1 MQSTNNADSASVD
14 SASDNSVS
22 LDSISSNDAPIAQL
36 PNTQPRP
43 VIIIGSGMA
52 GYTLARELRKLTT
65 SLPIVMVCQD
75 SGDSYAKPT
84 LSNAYAQNKLAD
96 SIANASAAKMAE
108 TLNLTL
114 LNFHQVTDINAAE
127 QVIVVRSLVNE
138 ASQITLAYRDL
149 VLATGAHSR
158 LLPNIAV
165 NHQTIFAV
173 NHLDEYKSFQ
183 QRLNTLKSQKS
194 APVKVAIIGAG
205 LIGCEFAND
214 LIGQNT
220 GNQTA
225 DITVALFDKAALPLA
240 QQLPSEAGIMLQD
253 ALTQSGVTFYLGTDI
268 TRITTNL
275 NKNITTT
282 IDTSDNATVTI
293 SFDKDN
299 QSQTFEA
306 DIVLIAIGLVANT
319 ELAASANIAIA
330 SSQHINP
337 TATHLPRTVQQGIK
351 VDAYLATS
359 AKHIYAIGDCAN
371 VMGSYMPYV
380 MPLMNQAKALAKTL
394 ADPNMAPTKVVYPAM
409 PVAIKTPS
417 LPLVVLPVSGQY
429 SDDQLYWQTTLTTD
443 GMVMTAHPKDD
454 TNSILGFVLAGREAA
469 KQRLTLTKQVADWL
483 S

>member
-1 MQSTNNADSASVD
+1 MQSTNNVD
-14 SASDNSVS
+14 SAI
-22 LDSISSNDAPIAQL
+22 LDSISSNDAQL
-36 PNTQPRP
+36 SNTEPQP

-127 QVIVVRSLVNE
+127 QAIVVRSLVNQ
-138 ASQITLAYRDL
+138 ASQTTLAYRDL
-149 VLATGAHSR
+149 VLATGAYSR

-225 DITVALFDKAALPLA
+225 DITVAVFDKAARPLA

-253 ALTQSGVTFYLGTDI
+253 ALTQSGVAFYLGTDI
-268 TRITTNL
+268 TSITTN
-275 NKNITTT
+275 

-319 ELAASANIAIA
+319 DLAASANIAIA

-337 TATHLPRTVQQGIK
+337 TITHLPRTVQQGIK

-394 ADPNMAPTKVVYPAM
+394 ADPNMAPTKVAYPAM

-417 LPLVVLPVSGQY
+417 LPLVVLPVSGHY
-429 SDDQLYWQTTLTTD
+429 SDDQLYWQTTPTAD

-454 TNSILGFVLAGREAA
+454 PHSILGFVLAGKEAA

>member
-1 MQSTNNADSASVD
+1 MQSTNNVNSASVD

-36 PNTQPRP
+36 SNTQPQP

-127 QVIVVRSLVNE
+127 QVIVVRSLVNQ
-138 ASQITLAYRDL
+138 ASQTTLAYRDL

-158 LLPNIAV
+158 LLPNLAV

-220 GNQTA
+220 DNQTA
-225 DITVALFDKAALPLA
+225 DITVAVFDKAARPLA
-240 QQLPSEAGIMLQD
+240 QQLPSQAGIMLQD
-253 ALTQSGVTFYLGTDI
+253 ALTQSGVAFYLGTDI
-268 TRITTNL
+268 TSITTNL
-275 NKNITTT
+275 NTN

-293 SFDKDN
+293 SFDRDK

-319 ELAASANIAIA
+319 DLAASANIAIA
-330 SSQHINP
+330 SSQHLNP
-337 TATHLPRTVQQGIK
+337 TITHLPRTVQQGIK

-394 ADPNMAPTKVVYPAM
+394 ADPNMAPTKVAYPAM

-429 SDDQLYWQTTLTTD
+429 SDDQLYWQTTPTTD
-443 GMVMTAHPKDD
+443 GMVMTAHPKDGS
-454 TNSILGFVLAGREAA
+454 NSILGFVLAGKEAA

>member
-1 MQSTNNADSASVD
+1 MQSTNNVDSASVD
-14 SASDNSVS
+14 SASDNSIS

-36 PNTQPRP
+36 SNTQPQP

-114 LNFHQVTDINAAE
+114 LNFHQVTDINTDE
-127 QVIVVRSLVNE
+127 QFIVVRSLVNE
-138 ASQITLAYRDL
+138 ASQTTLAYRDL

-158 LLPNIAV
+158 LLPNLAV

-220 GNQTA
+220 DNQTA
-225 DITVALFDKAALPLA
+225 DITVAVFDKAARPLA
-240 QQLPSEAGIMLQD
+240 QQLPSQASIMLQD

-268 TRITTNL
+268 TSITTNV
-275 NKNITTT
+275 NTN

-293 SFDKDN
+293 SFDRDK

-319 ELAASANIAIA
+319 DLAASANIAIA

-337 TATHLPRTVQQGIK
+337 AITHLPRTVQQGIK

-394 ADPNMAPTKVVYPAM
+394 ADPNMAPTKVAYPAM

-429 SDDQLYWQTTLTTD
+429 SDDQLYWQTTPTTD

-454 TNSILGFVLAGREAA
+454 SNSILGFVLAGKEAA

>member
-1 MQSTNNADSASVD
+1 MQSTNNVDSASVD

-22 LDSISSNDAPIAQL
+22 LDSISLNDAPISQL
-36 PNTQPRP
+36 SNTQPRP

-96 SIANASAAKMAE
+96 SIANASAEKMAE

-127 QVIVVRSLVNE
+127 QFIVVRSLVNE
-138 ASQITLAYRDL
+138 ASQTTLAYRDL

-158 LLPNIAV
+158 LLPNLAV
-165 NHQTIFAV
+165 NYQTIFTV

-183 QRLNTLKSQKS
+183 QRLNTLKSQKL

-214 LIGQNT
+214 LIGQNIA
-220 GNQTA
+220 NQTA
-225 DITVALFDKAALPLA
+225 DITVAVFDKAARPLA
-240 QQLPSEAGIMLQD
+240 QQLPSQAGIMLQD

-268 TRITTNL
+268 TSITTNV
-275 NKNITTT
+275 NTNN
-282 IDTSDNATVTI
+282 DTNDNATVTI

-299 QSQTFEA
+299 HSQTFEA

-319 ELAASANIAIA
+319 DLAASANIAIA

-337 TATHLPRTVQQGIK
+337 TITHLPRTVQQGIK

-394 ADPNMAPTKVVYPAM
+394 ADPNMAPTKVAYPAM

-429 SDDQLYWQTTLTTD
+429 SDDQLYWQTTQTAD

-454 TNSILGFVLAGREAA
+454 SNSILGFVLAGKEAA

>member
-22 LDSISSNDAPIAQL
+22 LDSINSNDAPIAQL
-36 PNTQPRP
+36 SNTQPLP

-114 LNFHQVTDINAAE
+114 LNFHQVTDINTDE
-127 QVIVVRSLVNE
+127 QFIVVRSLVNE
-138 ASQITLAYRDL
+138 ASQTTLAYRDL

-158 LLPNIAV
+158 LLPNLAV

-220 GNQTA
+220 DNQTA
-225 DITVALFDKAALPLA
+225 DITVALFDKAAHPLS
-240 QQLPSEAGIMLQD
+240 QQLPSEAGVMLQD

-268 TRITTNL
+268 TSITTNV
-275 NKNITTT
+275 NTN

-293 SFDKDN
+293 SFDKDK

-319 ELAASANIAIA
+319 DLAASANIAIA

-337 TATHLPRTVQQGIK
+337 TITHLPRTVQQGIK

-394 ADPNMAPTKVVYPAM
+394 ADPNMAPTKVAYPAM

-429 SDDQLYWQTTLTTD
+429 SDDQLYWQTTPTTD
-443 GMVMTAHPKDD
+443 GMVMTAHPKDGS
-454 TNSILGFVLAGREAA
+454 NSILGFVLAGKEAA

>member
-1 MQSTNNADSASVD
+1 MQSTNNVD
-14 SASDNSVS
+14 SAI
-22 LDSISSNDAPIAQL
+22 LDSISSNDAQL
-36 PNTQPRP
+36 SNTEPQP

-114 LNFHQVTDINAAE
+114 LNFHQVTDINADE
-127 QVIVVRSLVNE
+127 QVIVVRSLVNQ
-138 ASQITLAYRDL
+138 ASETTLAYRDL

-158 LLPNIAV
+158 LLPNLAV

-225 DITVALFDKAALPLA
+225 DITVAVFDKAARPLA

-253 ALTQSGVTFYLGTDI
+253 ALTQSGVAFYLGTDI
-268 TRITTNL
+268 TSITTN
-275 NKNITTT
+275 

-293 SFDKDN
+293 SFDKDK

-319 ELAASANIAIA
+319 DLAASANIAIA

-337 TATHLPRTVQQGIK
+337 TITHLPRTVQQGIK

-394 ADPNMAPTKVVYPAM
+394 ADPNMAPTKVAYPAM

-429 SDDQLYWQTTLTTD
+429 SDDQLYWQTTPTTD

-454 TNSILGFVLAGREAA
+454 SNSILGFVLAGKEAA

>member
-1 MQSTNNADSASVD
+1 
-14 SASDNSVS
+14 
-22 LDSISSNDAPIAQL
+22 
-36 PNTQPRP
+36 
-43 VIIIGSGMA
+43 MA

-114 LNFHQVTDINAAE
+114 LNFHQVTDINADE

-138 ASQITLAYRDL
+138 ASQTTLAYRDL

-158 LLPNIAV
+158 LLPNLAV

-173 NHLDEYKSFQ
+173 NHLDEYKSFR

-225 DITVALFDKAALPLA
+225 DITVAVFDKAALPLA

-253 ALTQSGVTFYLGTDI
+253 ALTQSGVAFYLGTDI
-268 TRITTNL
+268 TSITTN
-275 NKNITTT
+275 

-293 SFDKDN
+293 SFDKDK

-319 ELAASANIAIA
+319 DLAASANIAIA

-337 TATHLPRTVQQGIK
+337 TITHLPRTVQQGIK

-394 ADPNMAPTKVVYPAM
+394 ADPNMAPTKVAYPAM

-429 SDDQLYWQTTLTTD
+429 SDDQLDWQTTPTTD

-454 TNSILGFVLAGREAA
+454 SNSILGFVLAGKEAA

>member
-1 MQSTNNADSASVD
+1 MQSTNNVNSASVD
-14 SASDNSVS
+14 SANDNSIS
-22 LDSISSNDAPIAQL
+22 LDSISSSDAPIAQL
-36 PNTQPRP
+36 SNTQLQP

-138 ASQITLAYRDL
+138 ASQTTLAYRDL

-220 GNQTA
+220 DNQTA
-225 DITVALFDKAALPLA
+225 DITVALFDKAARPLA
-240 QQLPSEAGIMLQD
+240 QQLPSQAGIMLQD

-268 TRITTNL
+268 TSITTNV
-275 NKNITTT
+275 NTN
-282 IDTSDNATVTI
+282 IDTSDNVTVTI
-293 SFDKDN
+293 SFDKDK

-306 DIVLIAIGLVANT
+306 DIVLIAIGLEANT
-319 ELAASANIAIA
+319 DLAASANIAIA

-337 TATHLPRTVQQGIK
+337 TITHLPRTVQQGIK

-359 AKHIYAIGDCAN
+359 AKHVYAIGDCAN

-394 ADPNMAPTKVVYPAM
+394 ADPNMAPTRVAYPAM

-429 SDDQLYWQTTLTTD
+429 SDDQLYWQTTPTTD

-454 TNSILGFVLAGREAA
+454 PNSILGFVLAGKEAA

>member
-22 LDSISSNDAPIAQL
+22 LDSMNSNDTPIVQL
-36 PNTQPRP
+36 PNTEPQP

-114 LNFHQVTDINAAE
+114 LNFHQVTDINATE

-138 ASQITLAYRDL
+138 ASQTTLAYRDL

-158 LLPNIAV
+158 LLPNLAV

-220 GNQTA
+220 DNQTA
-225 DITVALFDKAALPLA
+225 DITVAVFDKAARPLS

-268 TRITTNL
+268 TSITTN
-275 NKNITTT
+275 

-319 ELAASANIAIA
+319 DLAASANIAIA

-337 TATHLPRTVQQGIK
+337 TITHLPRTVQQGIK

-394 ADPNMAPTKVVYPAM
+394 ADPNMAPTKVAYPAM

-417 LPLVVLPVSGQY
+417 LPLVVLPVPGQY
-429 SDDQLYWQTTLTTD
+429 SDDQLYWQTTPTTD
-443 GMVMTAHPKDD
+443 GMVMTARPKDGS
-454 TNSILGFVLAGREAA
+454 NSILGFVLAGKEAA

>member
-1 MQSTNNADSASVD
+1 MQSTNNVDNSSVD
-14 SASDNSVS
+14 SASDNSIS
-22 LDSISSNDAPIAQL
+22 LDSISSNGAPIAQL
-36 PNTQPRP
+36 SNTEPQP

-138 ASQITLAYRDL
+138 ASQTTLAYRDL

-158 LLPNIAV
+158 LLPNLAV

-225 DITVALFDKAALPLA
+225 DITVAVFDKAARPLA

-253 ALTQSGVTFYLGTDI
+253 ALTQSGVAFYLGTDI
-268 TRITTNL
+268 TSITTN
-275 NKNITTT
+275 

-319 ELAASANIAIA
+319 DLAASANIAIA

-337 TATHLPRTVQQGIK
+337 TITHLPRTVQQGIK

-394 ADPNMAPTKVVYPAM
+394 ADPNMAPTKVAYPAM

-429 SDDQLYWQTTLTTD
+429 SDDQLYWQTTPTTD

-454 TNSILGFVLAGREAA
+454 SNSILGFVLAGREAA

>member
-14 SASDNSVS
+14 SASDNSAS
-22 LDSISSNDAPIAQL
+22 LDSISSNDAPIAQMS
-36 PNTQPRP
+36 NTQPQP

-114 LNFHQVTDINAAE
+114 LNFHQVIDINAAE

-138 ASQITLAYRDL
+138 ASQTTLAYRDL

-158 LLPNIAV
+158 LLPNLAV

-183 QRLNTLKSQKS
+183 QRLNTLKSQKL

-225 DITVALFDKAALPLA
+225 DITVAVFDKAARPLS
-240 QQLPSEAGIMLQD
+240 QQLPSQAGVMLQD

-275 NKNITTT
+275 NTN

-293 SFDKDN
+293 SFDKDK

-319 ELAASANIAIA
+319 DLAASANIAIA

-337 TATHLPRTVQQGIK
+337 TITHLPRTVQQGIK

-394 ADPNMAPTKVVYPAM
+394 ADPNMAPTKVAYPAM

-429 SDDQLYWQTTLTTD
+429 SDDQLYWQTTPTTD
-443 GMVMTAHPKDD
+443 GMVMTAHPKDGS
-454 TNSILGFVLAGREAA
+454 NSILGFVLAGKEAA
-469 KQRLTLTKQVADWL
+469 KQRLTLTKQVTDWL

>member
-1 MQSTNNADSASVD
+1 MQSTNNVNSASVD

-22 LDSISSNDAPIAQL
+22 LDSMNSNDTPIVQL
-36 PNTQPRP
+36 PNTEPQP

-114 LNFHQVTDINAAE
+114 LNFHQVTDINADE
-127 QVIVVRSLVNE
+127 QFIVVRSLVNE
-138 ASQITLAYRDL
+138 ASQTTLAYRDL

-158 LLPNIAV
+158 LLPNLAV
-165 NHQTIFAV
+165 NNQTIFAV

-205 LIGCEFAND
+205 LVGCEFAND

-220 GNQTA
+220 DNQTA
-225 DITVALFDKAALPLA
+225 DITVAVFDKAARPLA
-240 QQLPSEAGIMLQD
+240 QQLPSQAGIMLQD

-268 TRITTNL
+268 TSITTNV
-275 NKNITTT
+275 NTNN
-282 IDTSDNATVTI
+282 DTNDNATVTI
-293 SFDKDN
+293 SFDRDN

-319 ELAASANIAIA
+319 DLAASANIAIA

-337 TATHLPRTVQQGIK
+337 AITHLPRTVQQGIK

-394 ADPNMAPTKVVYPAM
+394 ADPNMAPTKVAYPAM

-429 SDDQLYWQTTLTTD
+429 SDDQLYWQTTPTTD

-454 TNSILGFVLAGREAA
+454 PHSILGFVLAGKEAA

>member
-14 SASDNSVS
+14 SASDNSAN
-22 LDSISSNDAPIAQL
+22 LESISSNDAPIAQL
-36 PNTQPRP
+36 PNTQPQP
-43 VIIIGSGMA
+43 IIIIGSGMA
-52 GYTLARELRKLTT
+52 GYTLARELRKLTS

-96 SIANASAAKMAE
+96 NIANASAEKMAE

-138 ASQITLAYRDL
+138 ASQTTLAYRDL

-158 LLPNIAV
+158 LLPNLAV

-220 GNQTA
+220 DNQTA
-225 DITVALFDKAALPLA
+225 DITVAVFDKAARPLA
-240 QQLPSEAGIMLQD
+240 QQLPSQAGILLQD
-253 ALTQSGVTFYLGTDI
+253 ALTQSGVDFYLGTDI
-268 TRITTNL
+268 TSITTNV
-275 NKNITTT
+275 NTNN
-282 IDTSDNATVTI
+282 DTNDNATVTI
-293 SFDKDN
+293 SFDRDK

-319 ELAASANIAIA
+319 DLAASANIAIA
-330 SSQHINP
+330 SSQPINP
-337 TATHLPRTVQQGIK
+337 TITHLPRTVQQGIK

-394 ADPNMAPTKVVYPAM
+394 ADPNMAPTKVAYPAM

-429 SDDQLYWQTTLTTD
+429 SDDQLYWQTTPTTD
-443 GMVMTAHPKDD
+443 GMVMTAHPKDGS
-454 TNSILGFVLAGREAA
+454 NSILGFVLAGKEAA
-469 KQRLTLTKQVADWL
+469 KQRLTLTKPVANIAC
-483 S
+483 SC

>member
-1 MQSTNNADSASVD
+1 MQSTNNVDSASVD

-36 PNTQPRP
+36 SNTQPKP

-65 SLPIVMVCQD
+65 NLPIVMVCQD

-114 LNFHQVTDINAAE
+114 LNFHQVTDINTAE

-138 ASQITLAYRDL
+138 DSQTTLAYRDL

-158 LLPNIAV
+158 LLPNLAV

-220 GNQTA
+220 DNQTA
-225 DITVALFDKAALPLA
+225 DITVAVFDKAARPLA
-240 QQLPSEAGIMLQD
+240 QQLPSQAGIMLQD

-268 TRITTNL
+268 TSITTNV
-275 NKNITTT
+275 NTD
-282 IDTSDNATVTI
+282 IDISDKATVTI
-293 SFDKDN
+293 SFDRDK

-319 ELAASANIAIA
+319 DLAASANIAIA

-337 TATHLPRTVQQGIK
+337 TITHLPRTVQQGIK

-394 ADPNMAPTKVVYPAM
+394 ADPNMVPTKVAYPAM

-429 SDDQLYWQTTLTTD
+429 NDDQLYWQTTPTTD

-454 TNSILGFVLAGREAA
+454 SNSILGFVLAGKEAA

>member
-1 MQSTNNADSASVD
+1 
-14 SASDNSVS
+14 
-22 LDSISSNDAPIAQL
+22 
-36 PNTQPRP
+36 
-43 VIIIGSGMA
+43 MA

-114 LNFHQVTDINAAE
+114 LNFHQVTDINADE
-127 QVIVVRSLVNE
+127 QFIVVRSLVNE
-138 ASQITLAYRDL
+138 ASQTTLAYRDL

-158 LLPNIAV
+158 LLPNLAV
-165 NHQTIFAV
+165 NNQTIFAV

-225 DITVALFDKAALPLA
+225 DITVAVFDKAARPLA

-253 ALTQSGVTFYLGTDI
+253 ALTQSGVAFYLGTDI
-268 TRITTNL
+268 TSITTN
-275 NKNITTT
+275 

-319 ELAASANIAIA
+319 DLAASANIAIA

-337 TATHLPRTVQQGIK
+337 TITHLPRTVQQGIK

-394 ADPNMAPTKVVYPAM
+394 ADPNMAPTKVAYPAM

-429 SDDQLYWQTTLTTD
+429 SDDQLYWQTTPTTD

-454 TNSILGFVLAGREAA
+454 SNSILGFVLAGKEAA

>member
-1 MQSTNNADSASVD
+1 MQSTNNVDSASVNI
-14 SASDNSVS
+14 AS

-36 PNTQPRP
+36 SNTQPQP

-96 SIANASAAKMAE
+96 TIANASAAKMAE

-114 LNFHQVTDINAAE
+114 LNFHQVTDINTDE

-138 ASQITLAYRDL
+138 ASQTTLAYRDL

-158 LLPNIAV
+158 LLPNLAV

-194 APVKVAIIGAG
+194 APIKVAIIGAG

-214 LIGQNT
+214 LIGQNPA
-220 GNQTA
+220 NPTA
-225 DITVALFDKAALPLA
+225 DITVAVFDKAARPLA
-240 QQLPSEAGIMLQD
+240 QQLPSQASIMLQD

-268 TRITTNL
+268 TSITTNI
-275 NKNITTT
+275 N
-282 IDTSDNATVTI
+282 TSDNATVTI
-293 SFDKDN
+293 SFDRDN

-319 ELAASANIAIA
+319 DLAASANIAIA

-337 TATHLPRTVQQGIK
+337 TITHLPRTVQQGIK

-359 AKHIYAIGDCAN
+359 ANHIYAIGDCAN

-394 ADPNMAPTKVVYPAM
+394 AEPHMAPTKVAYPAM

-429 SDDQLYWQTTLTTD
+429 SDDQLYWQTTQTTD

-454 TNSILGFVLAGREAA
+454 SNSILGFVLAGKEAA

>member
-1 MQSTNNADSASVD
+1 MQSTNNVNSASVD

-22 LDSISSNDAPIAQL
+22 LDSISSNDAQIVQL
-36 PNTQPRP
+36 SNTQPQP

-114 LNFHQVTDINAAE
+114 LNFHQVTDINADE
-127 QVIVVRSLVNE
+127 QFIVVRSLVNE
-138 ASQITLAYRDL
+138 ASQTTLAYRDL

-158 LLPNIAV
+158 LLPNLAV

-183 QRLNTLKSQKS
+183 QRLNTLKSQKL

-220 GNQTA
+220 DNQTA
-225 DITVALFDKAALPLA
+225 DITVAVFDKAARPLA
-240 QQLPSEAGIMLQD
+240 QQLPSQAGIMLQD

-268 TRITTNL
+268 TSITTNV
-275 NKNITTT
+275 NTD
-282 IDTSDNATVTI
+282 IDISDKATVTI
-293 SFDKDN
+293 SFDRDK

-319 ELAASANIAIA
+319 DLAASANIAIA

-337 TATHLPRTVQQGIK
+337 TITHLPRTVQQGIK

-394 ADPNMAPTKVVYPAM
+394 ADPNMVPTKVAYPAM

-429 SDDQLYWQTTLTTD
+429 NDDQLYWQTTPTTD
-443 GMVMTAHPKDD
+443 GMVMTAHPKDNS
-454 TNSILGFVLAGREAA
+454 NSILGFVLAGKEAA

>member
-1 MQSTNNADSASVD
+1 
-14 SASDNSVS
+14 
-22 LDSISSNDAPIAQL
+22 
-36 PNTQPRP
+36 
-43 VIIIGSGMA
+43 
-52 GYTLARELRKLTT
+52 
-65 SLPIVMVCQD
+65 MVCQD

-96 SIANASAAKMAE
+96 TIANASAAKMAE

-114 LNFHQVTDINAAE
+114 LNFHQVTDINADE
-127 QVIVVRSLVNE
+127 QVIEVHSLVNE
-138 ASQITLAYRDL
+138 ASQTTLAYRDL

-158 LLPNIAV
+158 MLPNLAV

-225 DITVALFDKAALPLA
+225 DITVAVFDKAARPLA
-240 QQLPSEAGIMLQD
+240 QQLPSQAGIMLQD
-253 ALTQSGVTFYLGTDI
+253 ALTQSGVAFYLGTDI
-268 TRITTNL
+268 TSITTN
-275 NKNITTT
+275 

-319 ELAASANIAIA
+319 DLAASANIAIA

-337 TATHLPRTVQQGIK
+337 TITHLPRTVQQGIK

-394 ADPNMAPTKVVYPAM
+394 AEPHMAPTKVAYPAM

-429 SDDQLYWQTTLTTD
+429 SDDQLYWQTTPTTD

-454 TNSILGFVLAGREAA
+454 SNSILGFVLAGKEAA

>member
-1 MQSTNNADSASVD
+1 MQSTNNVD
-14 SASDNSVS
+14 SAI
-22 LDSISSNDAPIAQL
+22 LDSISSNDAQL
-36 PNTQPRP
+36 SNTEPQP

-65 SLPIVMVCQD
+65 GLPIVMVCQD

-114 LNFHQVTDINAAE
+114 LNFHQVIDINAAE
-127 QVIVVRSLVNE
+127 QVIVVRSLVNQ
-138 ASQITLAYRDL
+138 ASQTTLAYRDL

-158 LLPNIAV
+158 LLPNLAV

-225 DITVALFDKAALPLA
+225 DITVAVFDKAARPLA

-253 ALTQSGVTFYLGTDI
+253 ALTQSGVAFYLGTDI
-268 TRITTNL
+268 TSITTNV
-275 NKNITTT
+275 NTN

-319 ELAASANIAIA
+319 DLAASANIAIA

-337 TATHLPRTVQQGIK
+337 TITHLPRTVQQGIK

-429 SDDQLYWQTTLTTD
+429 SDDQLYWQTTPTTD

-454 TNSILGFVLAGREAA
+454 SNSILGFVLAGKEAA

>member
-22 LDSISSNDAPIAQL
+22 LDSISSNDAQL
-36 PNTQPRP
+36 SNTEPQP

-114 LNFHQVTDINAAE
+114 LNFHQVTDINADE

-138 ASQITLAYRDL
+138 ASQTTLAYRDL

-158 LLPNIAV
+158 LLPNLAV

-225 DITVALFDKAALPLA
+225 DITVAVFDKAARPLA

-268 TRITTNL
+268 TSITTN
-275 NKNITTT
+275 

-319 ELAASANIAIA
+319 DLAASANIAIA

-337 TATHLPRTVQQGIK
+337 TITHLPRTVQQGIK

-394 ADPNMAPTKVVYPAM
+394 ADPNMAPTKVAYPAM

-429 SDDQLYWQTTLTTD
+429 SDDQLYWQTTPTTD

-454 TNSILGFVLAGREAA
+454 SNSILGFVLAGKEAA

>member
-14 SASDNSVS
+14 SANDNSVS
-22 LDSISSNDAPIAQL
+22 LDSISSNDAHIAQL
-36 PNTQPRP
+36 SNTQPQP

-158 LLPNIAV
+158 LLPNLAV

-220 GNQTA
+220 DNQTA
-225 DITVALFDKAALPLA
+225 DITVAVFDKAARPLA
-240 QQLPSEAGIMLQD
+240 QQLPSQAGIMLQD

-268 TRITTNL
+268 TSITTNV
-275 NKNITTT
+275 NTNN
-282 IDTSDNATVTI
+282 DTNDNATVTI
-293 SFDKDN
+293 SFDRDK

-319 ELAASANIAIA
+319 DLAASANIAIA

-337 TATHLPRTVQQGIK
+337 AITHLPRTVQQGIK

-394 ADPNMAPTKVVYPAM
+394 ADPNMAPTKVAYPAM

-429 SDDQLYWQTTLTTD
+429 SDDQLYWQTTPTTD
-443 GMVMTAHPKDD
+443 GIVMTAHPKDNS
-454 TNSILGFVLAGREAA
+454 NSILGFVLAGKEAA

>member
-1 MQSTNNADSASVD
+1 M
-14 SASDNSVS
+14 
-22 LDSISSNDAPIAQL
+22 
-36 PNTQPRP
+36 
-43 VIIIGSGMA
+43 
-52 GYTLARELRKLTT
+52 
-65 SLPIVMVCQD
+65 
-75 SGDSYAKPT
+75 
-84 LSNAYAQNKLAD
+84 
-96 SIANASAAKMAE
+96 
-108 TLNLTL
+108 
-114 LNFHQVTDINAAE
+114 
-127 QVIVVRSLVNE
+127 
-138 ASQITLAYRDL
+138 
-149 VLATGAHSR
+149 
-158 LLPNIAV
+158 
-165 NHQTIFAV
+165 
-173 NHLDEYKSFQ
+173 
-183 QRLNTLKSQKS
+183 
-194 APVKVAIIGAG
+194 
-205 LIGCEFAND
+205 IGCEFAND

-220 GNQTA
+220 DNQTA
-225 DITVALFDKAALPLA
+225 DITVAVFDKAARPLA
-240 QQLPSEAGIMLQD
+240 QQLPSQASIMLQD

-268 TRITTNL
+268 TSITTNV
-275 NKNITTT
+275 NTN

-293 SFDKDN
+293 SFDRDK

-319 ELAASANIAIA
+319 DLAASANIAIA

-337 TATHLPRTVQQGIK
+337 AITHLPRTVQQGIK

-394 ADPNMAPTKVVYPAM
+394 ADPNMAPTKVAYPAM

-429 SDDQLYWQTTLTTD
+429 SDDQLYWQTTPTTD

-454 TNSILGFVLAGREAA
+454 SNSILGFVLAGKEAA

>member
-1 MQSTNNADSASVD
+1 M
-14 SASDNSVS
+14 
-22 LDSISSNDAPIAQL
+22 
-36 PNTQPRP
+36 
-43 VIIIGSGMA
+43 IIIGAGMA

-138 ASQITLAYRDL
+138 ASQTTLAYRDL

-158 LLPNIAV
+158 LLPNLAV

-220 GNQTA
+220 DNQTA
-225 DITVALFDKAALPLA
+225 DITVAVFDKAARPLA
-240 QQLPSEAGIMLQD
+240 QQLPSQAGIMLPV
-253 ALTQSGVTFYLGTDI
+253 SY
-268 TRITTNL
+268 
-275 NKNITTT
+275 
-282 IDTSDNATVTI
+282 
-293 SFDKDN
+293 
-299 QSQTFEA
+299 
-306 DIVLIAIGLVANT
+306 
-319 ELAASANIAIA
+319 
-330 SSQHINP
+330 
-337 TATHLPRTVQQGIK
+337 THLR
-351 VDAYLATS
+351 
-359 AKHIYAIGDCAN
+359 
-371 VMGSYMPYV
+371 
-380 MPLMNQAKALAKTL
+380 
-394 ADPNMAPTKVVYPAM
+394 
-409 PVAIKTPS
+409 
-417 LPLVVLPVSGQY
+417 
-429 SDDQLYWQTTLTTD
+429 
-443 GMVMTAHPKDD
+443 AHE
-454 TNSILGFVLAGREAA
+454 T
-469 KQRLTLTKQVADWL
+469 
-483 S
+483 

>member
-1 MQSTNNADSASVD
+1 MQSTNNVD

-22 LDSISSNDAPIAQL
+22 LDSISSNDAQL
-36 PNTQPRP
+36 SNTQPQP

-52 GYTLARELRKLTT
+52 GYTLARELRKLTN
-65 SLPIVMVCQD
+65 SLPIIMVCQD

-114 LNFHQVTDINAAE
+114 LNFHQVTDINADE
-127 QVIVVRSLVNE
+127 QFIVVRSLVNE
-138 ASQITLAYRDL
+138 ASQTTLAYRDL

-158 LLPNIAV
+158 LLPNLAV

-183 QRLNTLKSQKS
+183 QSLNTLKSQKS

-214 LIGQNT
+214 LISQNSD
-220 GNQTA
+220 NQTA
-225 DITVALFDKAALPLA
+225 DITVAVFDKAARPLA
-240 QQLPSEAGIMLQD
+240 QQLPSQAGIMLQD
-253 ALTQSGVTFYLGTDI
+253 ALTQSGVAFYLGTDI
-268 TRITTNL
+268 TSITTNL
-275 NKNITTT
+275 NKNIN
-282 IDTSDNATVTI
+282 TSDNATVTI
-293 SFDKDN
+293 SFDRDN

-319 ELAASANIAIA
+319 DLAASANIAIA
-330 SSQHINP
+330 SSQHINS
-337 TATHLPRTVQQGIK
+337 TITHLPRTVQQGIK

-394 ADPNMAPTKVVYPAM
+394 ADPNMAPTKVAYPAM

-429 SDDQLYWQTTLTTD
+429 SDDQLYWQTTPTTD
-443 GMVMTAHPKDD
+443 GIVMTAHPKDD
-454 TNSILGFVLAGREAA
+454 SNSILGFVLAGKEAA

>member
-1 MQSTNNADSASVD
+1 MQSTNNADSG
-14 SASDNSVS
+14 SDNSVS

-36 PNTQPRP
+36 SNTQPQP

-108 TLNLTL
+108 TLNLAL

-138 ASQITLAYRDL
+138 SSQTTLAYRDL

-158 LLPNIAV
+158 MLPNLAV

-173 NHLDEYKSFQ
+173 NHLDDYKSFQ

-194 APVKVAIIGAG
+194 APIKVAIIGAG

-214 LIGQNT
+214 LIGQNPA
-220 GNQTA
+220 NQTA
-225 DITVALFDKAALPLA
+225 DITVALFDKAARPLA

-268 TRITTNL
+268 TSITTNL
-275 NKNITTT
+275 NTN
-282 IDTSDNATVTI
+282 IDTSANATVTI
-293 SFDKDN
+293 SFDKDK

-319 ELAASANIAIA
+319 DLAASANIAIA

-337 TATHLPRTVQQGIK
+337 TITHLPRTVQQGIK

-394 ADPNMAPTKVVYPAM
+394 ADPNMAPTKVAYPAM

-429 SDDQLYWQTTLTTD
+429 SDDQLYWQTTPTTD
-443 GMVMTAHPKDD
+443 GMVMIAHPKDD
-454 TNSILGFVLAGREAA
+454 SNHILGFVLAGKEAA

>member
-1 MQSTNNADSASVD
+1 MQSTNNVDSASVD

-22 LDSISSNDAPIAQL
+22 LDSIRSDDAPIAQL
-36 PNTQPRP
+36 SNTQPQP

-114 LNFHQVTDINAAE
+114 LNFHQVTDINADE
-127 QVIVVRSLVNE
+127 QFIVVRSLVNE
-138 ASQITLAYRDL
+138 ASQTTLAYRDL

-158 LLPNIAV
+158 LLPNLAV

-220 GNQTA
+220 DNQTA
-225 DITVALFDKAALPLA
+225 DITVALFDKAARPLA
-240 QQLPSEAGIMLQD
+240 QQLPSQAGIMLQD

-268 TRITTNL
+268 TSITTNV
-275 NKNITTT
+275 NKN

-293 SFDKDN
+293 SFDRDK

-319 ELAASANIAIA
+319 DLAASANIAIA

-337 TATHLPRTVQQGIK
+337 TITHLPRTVQQGIK

-394 ADPNMAPTKVVYPAM
+394 ADPNMAPTKVAYPAM

-429 SDDQLYWQTTLTTD
+429 SDDQLYWQTTPTTD

-454 TNSILGFVLAGREAA
+454 SNSILGFVLAGKEAA

>member
-1 MQSTNNADSASVD
+1 MQSTNNAD

-22 LDSISSNDAPIAQL
+22 LDSISSKDAPIAQL
-36 PNTQPRP
+36 SNTQPQP

-127 QVIVVRSLVNE
+127 QFIVVRSLVNE
-138 ASQITLAYRDL
+138 ASQTTLAYRDL

-158 LLPNIAV
+158 LLPNLAV

-214 LIGQNT
+214 LIGQNID
-220 GNQTA
+220 NQTA
-225 DITVALFDKAALPLA
+225 DITVAVFDKAARPLA
-240 QQLPSEAGIMLQD
+240 QQLPSQAGIMLQD

-268 TRITTNL
+268 TS
-275 NKNITTT
+275 ITTT
-282 IDTSDNATVTI
+282 INTSDNATVTI

-319 ELAASANIAIA
+319 DLAASANIAIA

-337 TATHLPRTVQQGIK
+337 TITHLPRTVQQGIK

-394 ADPNMAPTKVVYPAM
+394 ADPNMAPTKVAYPAM

-429 SDDQLYWQTTLTTD
+429 SDDQLYWQTTPTTD

-454 TNSILGFVLAGREAA
+454 PHSILGFVLAGKEAA
-469 KQRLTLTKQVADWL
+469 KQRLMLTKQVADWL

>member
-127 QVIVVRSLVNE
+127 QVIVIRSLVNE
-138 ASQITLAYRDL
+138 ASQTTLAYRDL

-158 LLPNIAV
+158 MLPNLAV

-220 GNQTA
+220 ANPTA
-225 DITVALFDKAALPLA
+225 DITVAVFDKAARPLA

-268 TRITTNL
+268 TSITTNL
-275 NKNITTT
+275 N
-282 IDTSDNATVTI
+282 TSDNATVTI

-319 ELAASANIAIA
+319 DLAASANIAIA

-337 TATHLPRTVQQGIK
+337 PITHLPRTVQQGIK

-359 AKHIYAIGDCAN
+359 AEHIYAIGDCAN

-394 ADPNMAPTKVVYPAM
+394 ADPNMAPTKVAYPAM

-429 SDDQLYWQTTLTTD
+429 SDDQLDWQTTPTTD

-454 TNSILGFVLAGREAA
+454 SNSILGFVLAGKEAA

>member
-1 MQSTNNADSASVD
+1 MQSTNNVDNASVD

-36 PNTQPRP
+36 PNTQPQP

-114 LNFHQVTDINAAE
+114 LNFHQVTDINTDE
-127 QVIVVRSLVNE
+127 QVIVVRSLTNQ
-138 ASQITLAYRDL
+138 ASQTTLAYRDL

-158 LLPNIAV
+158 LLPNLAV

-214 LIGQNT
+214 LIGQNPA
-220 GNQTA
+220 NPTA
-225 DITVALFDKAALPLA
+225 DITVAVFDKAARPLA
-240 QQLPSEAGIMLQD
+240 QQLPSQASIMLQD

-268 TRITTNL
+268 TSITTN
-275 NKNITTT
+275 

-293 SFDKDN
+293 SFDKDK

-319 ELAASANIAIA
+319 DLAASANIAIA

-337 TATHLPRTVQQGIK
+337 TITHLPRTVQQGIK

-394 ADPNMAPTKVVYPAM
+394 AEPHMAPTKVAYPAM

-429 SDDQLYWQTTLTTD
+429 SDDQLYWQTTQTTD

-454 TNSILGFVLAGREAA
+454 SNSILGFVLAGKEAA

>member
-36 PNTQPRP
+36 SNTQPQP

-138 ASQITLAYRDL
+138 ASQTTLAYRDL

-158 LLPNIAV
+158 LLPNLAV

-220 GNQTA
+220 DNQTA
-225 DITVALFDKAALPLA
+225 DITVAVFDKAARPLA
-240 QQLPSEAGIMLQD
+240 QQLPSQAGIMLQD

-268 TRITTNL
+268 TSITTN
-275 NKNITTT
+275 

-293 SFDKDN
+293 SFDRDK

-319 ELAASANIAIA
+319 DLAASANIAIA

-337 TATHLPRTVQQGIK
+337 TITHLPRTVQQGIK

-394 ADPNMAPTKVVYPAM
+394 ADPNMAPTKVAYPAM

-429 SDDQLYWQTTLTTD
+429 SDDQLYWQTTQTTD

-454 TNSILGFVLAGREAA
+454 SNSILGFVLAGKEAA

>member
-1 MQSTNNADSASVD
+1 MQSTNNADNASVD
-14 SASDNSVS
+14 SASDNSAS

-36 PNTQPRP
+36 SNTQPQP

-96 SIANASAAKMAE
+96 TIANASAAKMAE

-114 LNFHQVTDINAAE
+114 LNFHQVTDINTDE

-138 ASQITLAYRDL
+138 ASQTTLAYRDL

-158 LLPNIAV
+158 LLPNLAV

-194 APVKVAIIGAG
+194 APIKVAIIGAG

-220 GNQTA
+220 DNQTA
-225 DITVALFDKAALPLA
+225 DITVAVFDKAARPLA
-240 QQLPSEAGIMLQD
+240 QQLPSQASIMLQD

-268 TRITTNL
+268 TSITTNV
-275 NKNITTT
+275 NTN

-293 SFDKDN
+293 SFDRDN

-337 TATHLPRTVQQGIK
+337 TITHLPRTVQQGIK

-454 TNSILGFVLAGREAA
+454 PHSILGFVLAGREAA

>member
-1 MQSTNNADSASVD
+1 MQSTNNAHNASVD
-14 SASDNSVS
+14 SASDNSIS
-22 LDSISSNDAPIAQL
+22 LDSIISNDAPIAQL
-36 PNTQPRP
+36 SNTQPLP

-65 SLPIVMVCQD
+65 SLPIFMVCQD

-114 LNFHQVTDINAAE
+114 LNFHKVTDINAAE
-127 QVIVVRSLVNE
+127 QVIVVRSLVNKD
-138 ASQITLAYRDL
+138 SQTTLAYRDL

-158 LLPNIAV
+158 LLPNLAV

-220 GNQTA
+220 DNQTA
-225 DITVALFDKAALPLA
+225 DITVAVFDKAARPLA
-240 QQLPSEAGIMLQD
+240 QQLPSQAGIMLQD

-268 TRITTNL
+268 TSITTNV
-275 NKNITTT
+275 NTT
-282 IDTSDNATVTI
+282 INTSDNATVTI
-293 SFDKDN
+293 SFDRDN

-319 ELAASANIAIA
+319 DLAASANIAIA

-337 TATHLPRTVQQGIK
+337 TITHLPRTVQQGIK

-394 ADPNMAPTKVVYPAM
+394 ADPNMAPTKVAYPAM

-429 SDDQLYWQTTLTTD
+429 SDDQLYWQTTPTTD

-454 TNSILGFVLAGREAA
+454 SNSILGFVLAGKEAA

>member
-1 MQSTNNADSASVD
+1 MQSTHNVDSASVD
-14 SASDNSVS
+14 SASDNSIS

-36 PNTQPRP
+36 SNTQPQP

-114 LNFHQVTDINAAE
+114 LNFHQVTDINTDE
-127 QVIVVRSLVNE
+127 QFIVVRSLVNE
-138 ASQITLAYRDL
+138 ASQTTLAYRDL

-158 LLPNIAV
+158 LLPNLAV

-220 GNQTA
+220 DNQTA
-225 DITVALFDKAALPLA
+225 DITVAVFDKAARPLA
-240 QQLPSEAGIMLQD
+240 QQLPSQASIMLQD

-268 TRITTNL
+268 TSITTNV
-275 NKNITTT
+275 NTN

-293 SFDKDN
+293 SFDRDK

-319 ELAASANIAIA
+319 DLAASANIAIA

-337 TATHLPRTVQQGIK
+337 TITHLPRTVQQGIK

-394 ADPNMAPTKVVYPAM
+394 AEPHMAPTKVAYPAM

-429 SDDQLYWQTTLTTD
+429 SDDQLYWQTTQTTD

-454 TNSILGFVLAGREAA
+454 SNSILGFVLAGKEAA

>member
-1 MQSTNNADSASVD
+1 MQSTNNVD

-36 PNTQPRP
+36 SNTQPQP

-138 ASQITLAYRDL
+138 ASQTTLAYRDL

-158 LLPNIAV
+158 LLPNLAV

-220 GNQTA
+220 DNQTA
-225 DITVALFDKAALPLA
+225 DITVAVFDKAARPLA
-240 QQLPSEAGIMLQD
+240 QQLPSQAGILLQD

-268 TRITTNL
+268 TSITTNV
-275 NKNITTT
+275 NTN

-293 SFDKDN
+293 SFDRDN

-319 ELAASANIAIA
+319 DLAASANIAIA

-337 TATHLPRTVQQGIK
+337 TITHLPRTVQQGIK

-394 ADPNMAPTKVVYPAM
+394 ADPNMAPTKVAYPAM

-429 SDDQLYWQTTLTTD
+429 SDDQLYWQTTPTTD

-454 TNSILGFVLAGREAA
+454 PHSILGFVLAGKEAA

>member
-14 SASDNSVS
+14 SASDNSAS

-36 PNTQPRP
+36 SNTQPQP

-127 QVIVVRSLVNE
+127 QVIVVRSLINE
-138 ASQITLAYRDL
+138 ASQTTLAYRDL

-158 LLPNIAV
+158 LLPNLAV

-194 APVKVAIIGAG
+194 LPVKVAIIGAG

-220 GNQTA
+220 DNQTA
-225 DITVALFDKAALPLA
+225 DITVAVFDKAARPLA

-268 TRITTNL
+268 SSITTNV
-275 NKNITTT
+275 NTNIN
-282 IDTSDNATVTI
+282 TSDNATVTI
-293 SFDKDN
+293 SFDRNK

-319 ELAASANIAIA
+319 DLAASANIAIA

-337 TATHLPRTVQQGIK
+337 PVTHLPRTVQQGIK

-359 AKHIYAIGDCAN
+359 AEHIYAIGDCAN

-394 ADPNMAPTKVVYPAM
+394 ADPNMAPTKVAYPAM

-429 SDDQLYWQTTLTTD
+429 SDDQLDWQTTQTTD

-454 TNSILGFVLAGREAA
+454 PHSILGFVLAGKEAA

>member
-1 MQSTNNADSASVD
+1 MQSTNNVNSASVD
-14 SASDNSVS
+14 SASDNSIS
-22 LDSISSNDAPIAQL
+22 LDSISSNGAPIAQL
-36 PNTQPRP
+36 SNTEPQP

-114 LNFHQVTDINAAE
+114 LNFHQVTDINADE

-138 ASQITLAYRDL
+138 ASQTTLAYRDL

-158 LLPNIAV
+158 LLPNLAV

-220 GNQTA
+220 DNQTA
-225 DITVALFDKAALPLA
+225 DITVAVFDKAARPLA
-240 QQLPSEAGIMLQD
+240 QQLPSQAGIMLQD

-268 TRITTNL
+268 TSITTN
-275 NKNITTT
+275 

-319 ELAASANIAIA
+319 DLAASANIAIA

-337 TATHLPRTVQQGIK
+337 TITHLPRTVQQGIK

-394 ADPNMAPTKVVYPAM
+394 ADPNMAPTKVAYPAM

-429 SDDQLYWQTTLTTD
+429 SDDQLYWQTTPTTD

-454 TNSILGFVLAGREAA
+454 SNSILGFVLAGKEAA

>member
-1 MQSTNNADSASVD
+1 MQSTNNADSA
-14 SASDNSVS
+14 S

-36 PNTQPRP
+36 PNTQPQP

-65 SLPIVMVCQD
+65 SLPIVLVCQD

-114 LNFHQVTDINAAE
+114 LNFHQVTDIDADE
-127 QVIVVRSLVNE
+127 QFIVVRSLVNE
-138 ASQITLAYRDL
+138 ASQTTLAYRDL

-158 LLPNIAV
+158 LLPNLAV

-225 DITVALFDKAALPLA
+225 DITVAVFDKAARPLA
-240 QQLPSEAGIMLQD
+240 QQLPSQASIMLQD

-268 TRITTNL
+268 TSITTNV
-275 NKNITTT
+275 NKN

-293 SFDKDN
+293 SFDRDN

-319 ELAASANIAIA
+319 DLAASANIAIA

-337 TATHLPRTVQQGIK
+337 TITHLPRTVQQGIK

-394 ADPNMAPTKVVYPAM
+394 ADPNMAPTKVAYPAM

-429 SDDQLYWQTTLTTD
+429 SDDQLYWQTTPTTD

-454 TNSILGFVLAGREAA
+454 SHSILGFVLAGKEAA